1 MLHPVSFPEA
11 LDRLNGGAANIRKGY
26 LFLPP
31 DDVLNNL
38 NRAGYYRYSPGFFC
52 EKELQIEKFT
62 RVPLRLRL
70 GSLAD
75 NNHLEGKP
83 GW

>member
-1 MLHPVSFPEA
+1 MEEA
-11 LDRLNGGAANIRKGY
+11 FDEKGWVAGNIGRGY

-31 DDVLNNL
+31 VKVMADL
-38 NRAGYYRYSPGFFC
+38 NRAGYFFYPLGFFC
-52 EKELQIEKFT
+52 QKELLIEKFT
-62 RVPLRLRL
+62 RIPLRLRL
-70 GSLAD
+70 GSLAE